1 MKQVCLSLGLIV
13 VVLLF
18 FVPLYLPINN
28 SFYDQKI
35 NPESFLKTC
44 SGSTDDADYWA
55 LVIITD
61 SGGMDSYYIYD
72 ALCGSSNWDQ
82 AHIKFLLNEKA
93 TKSSILESIDW
104 LGNNVDGNDIVVFS
118 YQGHGSHNGTYWKG
132 TYGIV
137 PYDGGIISR
146 EELDDKFDQM
156 QAGGLCLI
164 FDCCLSGNLVD
175 PGILPGRSEYFESLK
190 GFSCGLEGDN
200 RVVLM
205 STLKYGLGFS
215 DSLNQIYFSRF
226 VAEAFTS
233 RIDYNHDGFCSAE
246 ETFTYAQDKFYPY
259 AYEMLLYPL
268 MQIFSLRHSGFF
280 ILAFPTLYDTY
291 PDELPL
297 ITIDTV

>member
-1 MKQVCLSLGLIV
+1 MKQVCLSLVPITV
-13 VVLLF
+13 TLLF
-18 FVPLYLPINN
+18 FVPLYLPMDN
-28 SFYDQKI
+28 SLYNQNVTDG
-35 NPESFLKTC
+35 SFLKTC
-44 SGSTDDADYWA
+44 SGSTDDVDYWA
-55 LVIITD
+55 LTIVTD

-72 ALCGSSNWDQ
+72 ALCKSPNWNQ
-82 AHIKFLLNEKA
+82 SHIKILLNEKA
-93 TKSSILESIDW
+93 TKSMILESIDW
-104 LGNNVDGNDIVVFS
+104 LRDHADGNDIVVFS
-118 YQGHGSHNGTYWKG
+118 FQGHGIRNGTYWKG

-137 PYDGGIISR
+137 PCDGGMITR
-146 EELDDKFDQM
+146 EELDKKFDQI

-175 PGILPGRSEYFESLK
+175 PGILPERDDYFESLK
-190 GFSCGLEGDN
+190 EFSCGLEGDN

-226 VAEAFTS
+226 VAEAFTN
-233 RIDYNHDGFCSAE
+233 RLDYNQDGFCSAE
-246 ETFTYAQDKFYPY
+246 ETFTYAHDKFYPY

-268 MQIFSLRHSGFF
+268 MQIFSFRHSGFF

-297 ITIDTV
+297 VHIDAT